1 MAPYCVVQIHYEM
14 RKTSQSMPITL
25 NGPHSNRKCRLTE
38 NPNKVALPFQTP
50 QTLHRTVNTLSF
62 HHSAKN
68 TTSQPPLTPPCT
80 QPNIHSWTQ
89 THNSSDTPRHST
101 SQYTVIPSL
110 SQEHNQPAPTIPQ
123 TSLRHSTSQYTVIP
137 SLSQE
142 HNQPAPT
149 HPTMHPTKH
158 PLMDPNTQFL
168 SHPSDTP
175 PVNTVIPS
183 LSQEHNQP
191 APTIPQ
197 PPLRHSTSQY
207 TVIPSLSQEHNQPA
221 PTHPTMHPTKHTLMD
236 PNTQFL
242 SHPSDTP
249 PVNTLSFH
257 HSAKNTTSQP
267 PLTPPCTQPN
277 THSWTQT
284 HNSSATPQ
292 TLHQST
298 LSFHHSVKNTTS
310 QPPLNPPCTQPYTD
324 SQTQPYNTSATP
336 HTSNQTPT
344 HGPNHAMPQTPLRY
358 PTTHP
363 TKHILMDPTIQC
375 LRHPSDTPP
384 HIQPNTY
391 SWTQSHNASATPT
404 HIQPNTYSRMCWQL
418 PNIAYCQL
426 HQMGQGQHPISMG

>member
-149 HPTMHPTKH
+149 HPTMHPTKQ
-158 PLMDPNTQFL
+158 PLMHPTTQCL
-168 SHPSDTP
+168 SHPSAT
-175 PVNTVIPS
+175 
-183 LSQEHNQP
+183 
-191 APTIPQ
+191 
-197 PPLRHSTSQY
+197 
-207 TVIPSLSQEHNQPA
+207 
-221 PTHPTMHPTKHTLMD
+221 PTHI
-236 PNTQFL
+236 
-242 SHPSDTP
+242 
-249 PVNTLSFH
+249 
-257 HSAKNTTSQP
+257 
-267 PLTPPCTQPN
+267 QPN
-277 THSWTQT
+277 THS
-284 HNSSATPQ
+284 
-292 TLHQST
+292 
-298 LSFHHSVKNTTS
+298 
-310 QPPLNPPCTQPYTD
+310 CTQP
-324 SQTQPYNTSATP
+324 
-336 HTSNQTPT
+336 
-344 HGPNHAMPQTPLRY
+344 
-358 PTTHP
+358 
-363 TKHILMDPTIQC
+363 
-375 LRHPSDTPP
+375 
-384 HIQPNTY
+384 
-391 SWTQSHNASATPT
+391 HNASATPT
-404 HIQPNTYSRMCWQL
+404 HIQPNTHSCTQPHNASAIPQPPQHTSNQTPTHA
-418 PNIAYCQL
+418 PNHTMPQPSLSHPNTHPTKHPLMHPTTQCLSHPSATPTHIQPNTHSSTQPHNASAIPQPP
-426 HQMGQGQHPISMG
+426 HQTSNQTPTHGPNHNASATPHPTKHLLTDPTTQGLSHPSKHPTKHLLTDPTTMPQPSLIQPNTY

>member
-168 SHPSDTP
+168 SHPSNTP

-191 APTIPQ
+191 APTQ
-197 PPLRHSTSQY
+197 
-207 TVIPSLSQEHNQPA
+207 
-221 PTHPTMHPTKHTLMD
+221 PTMHPTIHRLTD
-236 PNTQFL
+236 PTIQYL
-242 SHPSDTP
+242 SHPS
-249 PVNTLSFH
+249 
-257 HSAKNTTSQP
+257 
-267 PLTPPCTQPN
+267 
-277 THSWTQT
+277 
-284 HNSSATPQ
+284 
-292 TLHQST
+292 
-298 LSFHHSVKNTTS
+298 
-310 QPPLNPPCTQPYTD
+310 
-324 SQTQPYNTSATP
+324 
-336 HTSNQTPT
+336 
-344 HGPNHAMPQTPLRY
+344 
-358 PTTHP
+358 
-363 TKHILMDPTIQC
+363 
-375 LRHPSDTPP
+375 
-384 HIQPNTY
+384 
-391 SWTQSHNASATPT
+391 
-404 HIQPNTYSRMCWQL
+404 HIQPNTYSRTQPRNASDTPQIPHHTSNQTSTHG
-418 PNIAYCQL
+418 PNHTMPQTPL
-426 HQMGQGQHPISMG
+426 RHSTTHPT

>member
-1 MAPYCVVQIHYEM
+1 MGIHVLVNWNTQQWPSSYSYLTSGHVIDKMIKKNTVKTKTTVQHVMHIIQLCSNGIMAPYCVVQIHNEM

-25 NGPHSNRKCRLTE
+25 NGPHSNQKCRLTE

-50 QTLHRTVNTLSF
+50 QTLHRAVN
-62 HHSAKN
+62 
-68 TTSQPPLTPPCT
+68 
-80 QPNIHSWTQ
+80 
-89 THNSSDTPRHST
+89 
-101 SQYTVIPSL
+101 
-110 SQEHNQPAPTIPQ
+110 
-123 TSLRHSTSQYTVIP
+123 TVIP

-168 SHPSDTP
+168 
-175 PVNTVIPS
+175 
-183 LSQEHNQP
+183 
-191 APTIPQ
+191 
-197 PPLRHSTSQY
+197 R
-207 TVIPSLSQEHNQPA
+207 
-221 PTHPTMHPTKHTLMD
+221 
-236 PNTQFL
+236 
-242 SHPSDTP
+242 HPSDTP

-277 THSWTQT
+277 THSCTQP

-298 LSFHHSVKNTTS
+298 HCHSI
-310 QPPLNPPCTQPYTD
+310 TQPR
-324 SQTQPYNTSATP
+324 TQPARP
-336 HTSNQTPT
+336 HSPHHAPNQTPT
-344 HGPNHAMPQTPLRY
+344 HGPKHTIPQTPLRHSTSQHTVI
-358 PTTHP
+358 PSLSQEHNQPAPTHP
-363 TKHILMDPTIQC
+363 TMHPTIHLLTDPTIQC

-391 SWTQSHNASATPT
+391 SRTQPRNASATPP
-404 HIQPNTYSRMCWQL
+404 HIQPNTYSWMCWQL